1 MEATTL
7 EQYNTLVEEA
17 TKRIP
22 SSYTLRNKEAFAIVC
37 GELRKRL
44 NTLVHFRI
52 QAIYPILVEYSKEEP
67 LEPYLQIS
75 LEKTQ
80 GRPGM
85 INNKELEELENFVL
99 GERKDED
106 ERTRPFY
113 FLTPL
118 NVFLSLANYVS
129 TNL

>member
-1 MEATTL
+1 MENTTL
-7 EQYNTLVEEA
+7 EQYNTLVYEA

-52 QAIYPILVEYSKEEP
+52 QAIYPIYIEYSKEEL

-75 LEKTQ
+75 FEKTQ
-80 GRPGM
+80 GRLGM
-85 INNKELEELENFVL
+85 LNDKELEELENFIL
-99 GERKDED
+99 GERGEEEIKHFPLI
-106 ERTRPFY
+106 TPMNA
-113 FLTPL
+113 FLPL
-118 NVFLSLANYVS
+118 V
-129 TNL
+129 

>member
-1 MEATTL
+1 MENTTL
-7 EQYNTLVEEA
+7 EQYNTLVYEA

-52 QAIYPILVEYSKEEP
+52 QAIYPIYVEYCKEEL

-75 LEKTQ
+75 FEKTQ
-80 GRPGM
+80 GRPDM

-106 ERTRPFY
+106 ERTKPFY